1 MYLFFLCW
9 TRQRGGERESELRG
23 ANVLLELSI
32 AKFRAVDEMS
42 WAVFGFFRGKCV
54 FTPAPSS
61 APHTYTRQRKKRYI
75 KFSIQP
81 QRWRRWLL
89 LNNEKSEKFPM
100 KSSHSPDFF
109 LSSPYIFFLEII
121 NNYITPRLLRLE
133 FIYIFLWGQSKCEAC
148 WKEEIKI
155 GMIWESC
162 ASYFIANKQRWAD
175 QLPATSHLVPRDL
188 PTERE
193 THLSLT
199 ICQKWFINFPPLL
212 WWISSKATISCD
224 EDVWDDD
231 DEYYYYWSP
240 VTSETVWYVTQH
252 HLNLVCFFGCDS
264 SLLRDTSSP
273 PNFFFLYYNFCVV
286 ISYDFLSCSSHS
298 SGPQALNS
306 SLRFVNLITHT
317 ACLIASVSPF
327 FLSPI
332 SIRR

>member
-9 TRQRGGERESELRG
+9 TRQRGGERERVEGRKCVARTQHCKVSCG
-23 ANVLLELSI
+23 WWDELSCVWLFFV
-32 AKFRAVDEMS
+32 ASVYSPQHRAQLHILILVRE
-42 WAVFGFFRGKCV
+42 
-54 FTPAPSS
+54 
-61 APHTYTRQRKKRYI
+61 KKRYI

-109 LSSPYIFFLEII
+109 LSTPYIFFLEII

-133 FIYIFLWGQSKCEAC
+133 FIYIFFCGVRVNVKHVEKKKLKLEWYGSLVHLILSQTNNAEQ
-148 WKEEIKI
+148 IN
-155 GMIWESC
+155 
-162 ASYFIANKQRWAD
+162 F
-175 QLPATSHLVPRDL
+175 LPRHISFPVIYPPR
-188 PTERE
+188 EE

-264 SLLRDTSSP
+264 SLLQDTSSP
-273 PNFFFLYYNFCVV
+273 PNFFFFII
-286 ISYDFLSCSSHS
+286 IS
-298 SGPQALNS
+298 
-306 SLRFVNLITHT
+306 V
-317 ACLIASVSPF
+317 
-327 FLSPI
+327 
-332 SIRR
+332 